1 MSKTTLNVL
10 NTLVKKLNI
19 TEDAFY
25 AITIRM
31 GTIELQGYMSTETFQ
46 IARRLNI
53 QLEPHPTN
61 SWFKGEG
68 IYEGISIRLCLTIS

>member
-1 MSKTTLNVL
+1 
-10 NTLVKKLNI
+10 
-19 TEDAFY
+19 
-25 AITIRM
+25 
-31 GTIELQGYMSTETFQ
+31 LQGYMSTETFQ

-68 IYEGISIRLCLTIS
+68 IYEGISIRLCLTIG